1 MASASSDG
9 WLRQNGLYSLWDG
22 VRDAFP
28 GLWFDNCASG
38 GRRIDLETLQR
49 SVPLWRSDYGDS
61 ASGANVPDAEAFQ
74 AMSMGLTQFAPIN
87 SGLVDCRSGW
97 AEYDWRSSGI
107 AGKVLNRPPPAPWQN
122 VARLD
127 GAIAETKR
135 LRAFVVD
142 PDADYYPLT
151 PINRDPTVW
160 AAYQF
165 NRAGA
170 GFVMAFRRKSC
181 NEDSIVLRLRGLP
194 PAGSFAV
201 RRCLTFTCD
210 AEKPMTTAELGALTV
225 TLNATRQSVLFEY
238 QRAKFDDDAAR
249 RVPSPNAS
257 ACPCAEAKWC
267 QPLTTPLPKHEI
279 FPFIIAGDNQLGK
292 PTSVNDSQVSAQS
305 DP

>member
-1 MASASSDG
+1 
-9 WLRQNGLYSLWDG
+9 
-22 VRDAFP
+22 VREAFS

-49 SVPLWRSDYGDS
+49 SVPLWRSDYGDG
-61 ASGANVPDAEAFQ
+61 ASGSNVPDAEAFQ

-107 AGKVLNRPPPAPWQN
+107 AGKVINLPPPAPWQN

-127 GAIAETKR
+127 DAIAETKR

-151 PINRDPTVW
+151 PISRDPTVW

-165 NRAGA
+165 SRAGA

-210 AEKPMTTAELGALTV
+210 AEEPMTAAELGVLTV
-225 TLNATRQSVLFEY
+225 TLNATKQSVLFEY
-238 QRAKFDDDAAR
+238 QLRAQGAAKFDDDAAR
-249 RVPSPNAS
+249 LVPPPNAS
-257 ACPCAEAKWC
+257 ACPCADVELCK
-267 QPLTTPLPKHEI
+267 PLTTPLAKHEI
-279 FPFIIAGDNQLGK
+279 FPFVINGDNQLGE
-292 PTSVNDSQVSAQS
+292 PSSVNDSQVCH
-305 DP
+305 DPQHSLHHPVAAAV